1 MPVSFHLF
9 TCVIS
14 KYLPKMDSSEDKLK
28 LINVVPLAF
37 RIQTVCFKIIPY
49 LSPLFKKYARLSQSL
64 LRVSSG
70 KGIINNHFLFS
81 FLMNFESLCKIQQ
94 ILSSMFLSPSHQS
107 FHSSHPHVIQGHFI
121 TQLASFPH
129 DRYCSS
135 HQTVIIIDSFTS
147 LLWSQF
153 SLTFAGGQALGL
165 FPICDYLYVIRFK
178 PI

>member
-81 FLMNFESLCKIQQ
+81 FLMNFESFCKIQQ
-94 ILSSMFLSPSHQS
+94 ILSSVS
-107 FHSSHPHVIQGHFI
+107 F
-121 TQLASFPH
+121 SFPSILSFF
-129 DRYCSS
+129 SS
-135 HQTVIIIDSFTS
+135 TRNLGTFHNSVGIFPSRP
-147 LLWSQF
+147 LLLF
-153 SLTFAGGQALGL
+153 SLD
-165 FPICDYLYVIRFK
+165 CNYY
-178 PI
+178 